1 MPSLP
6 HLFPAIKINGRDRA
20 AGANAIPVAPF
31 NTGLSV
37 EPGRSRKLVT
47 AGLAMA
53 MFLAAL
59 EATAV
64 GTAMP
69 TVVAELGGVSR
80 YSWVFSAYLLASTT
94 TVPMYGK
101 LADLFG
107 RLRIFT
113 IAVALFILG
122 SALCGTA
129 DTFPQLILFRA
140 IQGLGAGGVMPVA
153 ITVVGDIYSLEERGR
168 IQGIFS
174 AVWAISSLV
183 GPAAGGFITDFLSW
197 RWVFYLNIPFGLA
210 SLLML
215 HLFFREEETRST
227 RKLDYLGTFSLTVSV
242 AVLLLALLEGT
253 QLWGWTDARTMTMMG
268 SAGAGLL
275 FFLWQETRAPEPML
289 PLDLFQNRVIA
300 VASAGGF
307 LMGTVL
313 FCAAALVPM
322 FTQGVLGGTAIDAG
336 MTLAPMS
343 IGWPIASTTSGW
355 FLAKR
360 GYRPFILSGAI
371 LGVVGCVM
379 LATVDPSMGRG
390 PVMLAMFCLGLG
402 LGFLSTPYLLAVQN
416 AVPRHRRG
424 VATSSVQFFRT
435 IGGSVAVAA
444 LGTVL
449 NAHLAGSSGGGIEPD
464 MALNPQLR
472 TQIPPEVLR
481 GIVDRLEAG
490 LGSIYGVMAVL
501 AMLGVV
507 VGFMFPGGSAHA
519 HAHPEEHPAGPS

>member
-1 MPSLP
+1 M
-6 HLFPAIKINGRDRA
+6 
-20 AGANAIPVAPF
+20 
-31 NTGLSV
+31 

-47 AGLAMA
+47 AALALA

-69 TVVAELGGVSR
+69 TVVSELGGVSR

-113 IAVALFILG
+113 IAVILFLLG
-122 SALCGTA
+122 AALCGTA
-129 DTFPQLILFRA
+129 QTFPQLILFRA
-140 IQGLGAGGVMPVA
+140 IQGLGAGGVIPVA

-174 AVWAISSLV
+174 GVWAISSLV
-183 GPAAGGFITDFLSW
+183 GPAAGGLITDLLSW
-197 RWVFYLNIPFGLA
+197 RWVFYLNLPFGVA
-210 SLLML
+210 SIVIL
-215 HLFFREEETRST
+215 HWFLREEERRSS
-227 RKLDYLGTFSLTVSV
+227 RRLDYLGTLSLTASI
-242 AVLLLALLEGT
+242 ALLLLALLEGT
-253 QLWGWTDARTMTMMG
+253 ELWGWTDVRTLGMM
-268 SAGAGLL
+268 SCAGAGLAV
-275 FFLWQETRAPEPML
+275 FLWQEKRAPEPML
-289 PLDLFQNRVIA
+289 PLELFQNRVIA

-313 FCAAALVPM
+313 FCAAAFVPM
-322 FTQGVLGGTAIDAG
+322 FAQGVLGGTAVDAG

-360 GYRPFILSGAI
+360 GYRPFILLGAS
-371 LGVVGCVM
+371 LATLGCVL
-379 LATVDPSMGRG
+379 LAAVDPASGRG

-416 AVPRHRRG
+416 AVPRHQRG

-435 IGGSVAVAA
+435 IGGSIAVAA
-444 LGTVL
+444 LGAVL
-449 NAHLAGSSGGGIEPD
+449 NAHLASSLVSGIDPNV
-464 MALNPQLR
+464 ALNPELR
-472 TQIPPEVLR
+472 AGVPQEALAEV
-481 GIVDRLEAG
+481 VHALEGG
-490 LGSIYGVMAVL
+490 LGSIYL
-501 AMLGVV
+501 AMAGLALVGVA
-507 VGFMFPGGSAHA
+507 VGFLFPKGSARA
-519 HAHPEEHPAGPS
+519 HAYEGADPGASV